1 MIDQNEPIKWYA
13 RFDRFRLMKPWERS
27 VNAVF
32 EEEETE
38 KNREKPRKKP
48 TGNWYEIAEEWK
60 WDERAEA
67 WDKEQRAE
75 RDRLIALEEE
85 EVLNSKYA
93 LKHNRIK
100 ALNKLVEQLVEEAE
114 NIKNMYLV
122 GAKEA
127 KFNDGLY
134 EKIDRYLASIAAEK
148 GERVKLTK
156 SELTGKDGGPIE
168 TSGIAVY
175 LPQKDEE
182 K

>member
-1 MIDQNEPIKWYA
+1 MGW
-13 RFDRFRLMKPWERS
+13 RRS

-32 EEEETE
+32 EAENKE
-38 KNREKPRKKP
+38 KQGKTRTKISK
-48 TGNWYEIAEEWK
+48 NWYDTAKQWEWNERAK
-60 WDERAEA
+60 AWDE
-67 WDKEQRAE
+67 EQRKE

-85 EVLNSKYA
+85 EILKSRYA
-93 LKHNRIK
+93 LKHSRIQV
-100 ALNKLVEQLVEEAE
+100 LNKLTEQLVEEAE
-114 NIKNMYLV
+114 NISNMYLV
-122 GAKEA
+122 GAKET

-134 EKIDRYLASIAAEK
+134 GTIDKYLASIAAEK